1 MSRRSVV
8 AGSGLVLLAACSS
21 NDNVGVRVGPSILMP
36 AALLDNVS
44 KLTLT
49 VVDTSGNDADCDTST
64 GVTSGDLSQPIL
76 TKDLASSG
84 CANGAK
90 FCGDLQIT
98 ESDHVLV
105 FAAAGYDGNG
115 NEVATGCGKATVNQ
129 DALPVQIT
137 MKRFISPSNCGDGTI
152 QATEQCD
159 PAGGDDDQVCDDSCH
174 TKEIYLSGGHG
185 GSGNTAA
192 GLANQKK
199 NPTFVWPATSGDGGR
214 FVALFSDS
222 AAVSFTKVTMRVL
235 GDDLEPYTKQGAE
248 MAGFSFYMPHDPGE
262 GFPPS
267 AGANNQAAPSAASVG
282 GKTYIAFNDD
292 SSGTVD
298 VALRGEDSLFA
309 ALQAN
314 PLAVNGA
321 EAGKQDLAS
330 MAANASG
337 TILVEWEDAAA
348 GAIKA
353 KTYDPSS
360 GAFGSVQTISD
371 SAGSSAGVIAS
382 NGSGWVAAWQAGSDI
397 KYRTIGADG
406 TPLSAAV
413 KVNDGTHSGQQA
425 HPWIA
430 GLPDGRFAIVWN
442 DRTSQD
448 VFLQRY
454 SASGTAVAGDQ
465 STALNNLVTE
475 GDQNAP
481 TITACTAGGGSF
493 VAAWADGASGQIKA
507 RFPGGSSGF
516 LFNNV
521 DGQSDEFQASVD
533 DAGSHNRQNPAAVV
547 GGSGPFVAIGWEDQA
562 GTPGIYVRRFPLPSS
577 N

>member
-1 MSRRSVV
+1 MLRRSVV
-8 AGSGLVLLAACSS
+8 AGGLLAMAACSS
-21 NDNVGVRVGPSILMP
+21 NDSVGVRVGPTILMP
-36 AALLDNVS
+36 SALLDNVQ

-49 VVDTSGNDADCDTST
+49 VVDTSSGADCDAGT

-76 TKDLASSG
+76 TKDLATSG

-90 FCGDLQIT
+90 FCGDVKIT

-105 FAAAGYDGNG
+105 FAAAGFDGNG
-115 NEVATGCGKATVNQ
+115 AQVANGCGKVTVNQ

-137 MKRFISPSNCGDGTI
+137 MKRFISPSNCGDGVI

-159 PAGGDDDQVCDDSCH
+159 PAGDDGDQVCDDSCH
-174 TKEIYLSGGHG
+174 TKEIYLSGGRG
-185 GSGNTAA
+185 GIGNTAP
-192 GLANQKK
+192 GLVNQKK

-222 AAVSFTKVTMRVL
+222 AAASFTKVTMRVL
-235 GDDLEPYTKQGAE
+235 GDDLEPYAKQGAD
-248 MAGFSFYMPHDPGE
+248 MQDNSFYMPHDPNE

-267 AGANNQAAPSAASVG
+267 AGANNQAAPSAVSVG
-282 GKTYIAFNDD
+282 GNTYIAFQDD
-292 SSGTVD
+292 SNGTLD
-298 VALRGEDSLFA
+298 VALRGEDTLFNA
-309 ALQAN
+309 MQPSALQ
-314 PLAVNGA
+314 VNGN
-321 EAGKQDLAS
+321 EPGKQDLPSIAVS
-330 MAANASG
+330 SAG
-337 TILVEWEDAAA
+337 TVLVEWEDAAA

-353 KTYDPSS
+353 RTYNPSS
-360 GAFGSVQTISD
+360 GVLGATQTLSD
-371 SAGSSAGVIAS
+371 TPGSSAGVIAS
-382 NGSGWVAAWQAGSDI
+382 NGSGWVAVWQAGSDV

-406 TPLSAAV
+406 TPLSAPV

-425 HPWIA
+425 HPWVA

-448 VFLQRY
+448 IFLQRY

-465 STALNNLVTE
+465 SSALNNVVTD

-481 TITACTAGGGSF
+481 TIAACAPGGGSF
-493 VAAWADGASGQIKA
+493 VTAWADGASGHIRA
-507 RFPGGSSGF
+507 RFAGGSSGF

-521 DGQSDEFQASVD
+521 DGQADEFQASLTD
-533 DAGSHNRQNPAAVV
+533 GHARQNPAAVV
-547 GGSGPFVAIGWEDQA
+547 GGSGPFVAIGWEDQS
-562 GTPGIYVRRFPLPSS
+562 GKIPGIYVRRFPLPS